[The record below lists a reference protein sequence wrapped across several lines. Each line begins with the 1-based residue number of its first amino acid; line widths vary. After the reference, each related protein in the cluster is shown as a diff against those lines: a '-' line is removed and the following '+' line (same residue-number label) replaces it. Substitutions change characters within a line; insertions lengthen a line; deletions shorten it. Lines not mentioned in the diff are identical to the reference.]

1 MAALPFLLPYSVFK
15 EYKGGLELIL
25 YQKEK
30 EMINPALKR
39 LAIILLIFALFP
51 LGHAH
56 SKELL
61 SGNDLV
67 QLMREYEK
75 AERND
80 KSTNWHK
87 AGEYVGYVMGFYDAT
102 WFFYADPQSI
112 TEGQVAAVVAEF
124 LKRHPEKWSRPAWDL
139 VMEALQEAFPKA
151 K

>member
-1 MAALPFLLPYSVFK
+1 M
-15 EYKGGLELIL
+15 G
-25 YQKEK
+25 
-30 EMINPALKR
+30 NPALKK
-39 LAIILLIFALFP
+39 LAIILLIFVLFP

-56 SKELL
+56 AKELL
-61 SGNDLV
+61 SGNELV

-80 KSTNWHK
+80 KSANWHK
-87 AGEYVGYVMGFYDAT
+87 AGEYLGYVMGFYDAT
-102 WFFYADPQSI
+102 WFFYADPQNV

-124 LKRHPEKWSRPAWDL
+124 LNRHPEKWNRPAWDL

>member
-1 MAALPFLLPYSVFK
+1 MR
-15 EYKGGLELIL
+15 
-25 YQKEK
+25 
-30 EMINPALKR
+30 NPVLK
-39 LAIILLIFALFP
+39 AFVVILLISVLFP

-56 SKELL
+56 GKELL
-61 SGNDLV
+61 SGNELV

-80 KSTNWHK
+80 RSTDWRK

-102 WFFYADPQSI
+102 WFFYADPHNI
-112 TEGQVAAVVAEF
+112 TPEQVADVVAKF
-124 LKRHPEKWSRPAWDL
+124 LNQYPDRWNRPAWDL

>member
-1 MAALPFLLPYSVFK
+1 M
-15 EYKGGLELIL
+15 G
-25 YQKEK
+25 
-30 EMINPALKR
+30 NPALKK
-39 LAIILLIFALFP
+39 LAIILLIFVLFP

-56 SKELL
+56 AKELL
-61 SGNDLV
+61 SGNELV

-80 KSTNWHK
+80 KSANWHK
-87 AGEYVGYVMGFYDAT
+87 AGEYLGYVMGFYDAT
-102 WFFYADPQSI
+102 WFFYADPQNI

-124 LKRHPEKWSRPAWDL
+124 LNQHPEKWNRPAWDL